1 MTGTVYPTSPE
12 TAVDVTFAQGL
23 VGLAEWRRFSM
34 WQPPA
39 APLFWL
45 LQLEGQLLPGLSLV
59 RPATVWPDY
68 QVPISEDDL
77 AALGA
82 ASPDDVDVYCTTRVD
97 EGGTRMTAN
106 LLGPILVNP
115 ANGQAVQTVL
125 YDTPY
130 TTNEPVEMPQLL
142 ASSR

>member
-12 TAVDVTFAQGL
+12 TAVAVTFPQGL
-23 VGLAEWRRFSM
+23 VGLAEWQRFSM
-34 WQPPA
+34 WQPAA

-45 LQLEGQLLPGLSLV
+45 LQLEDQAETCFVLMDPQAL
-59 RPATVWPDY
+59 WPDY
-68 QVPISEDDL
+68 QVQLSEDDL
-77 AALGA
+77 ATLGA
-82 ASPDDVDVYCTTRVD
+82 ASPDDVEVYCTTRLD
-97 EGGTRMTAN
+97 EDGRRMTAN

-115 ANGQAVQTVL
+115 ANGLAVQTVL

-130 TTNEPVEMPQLL
+130 TTSEPVEMPQLL